1 MAFPPFINNEIEPYK
16 ASVNLTRYF
25 EKNDR
30 LREADRYTVVWYS
43 EMSRNFKDNSQLLIK
58 VVFFNLDARNAY
70 FQPELDV
77 PFSAISKMPIGSIWK
92 NGVCNSKFAMDE
104 FKFTLGDGAE
114 YDRSEDRAD
123 DLNEQIRGAYPA
135 YRITEN
141 KHSIIKVSNVGV
153 DKDTILIH
161 PVLFFIAHFGYSMEI
176 KRVLLTLD
184 WGMEN
189 GKYYDHGDDFISKCL
204 LNYYNK
210 DHQHRDNLVYLPKRF
225 VLRDSVLLHFLKV
238 SDYARNNLRTFNQS
252 IRTQMRN
259 TPYKIYLKVKPW
271 HEEYVQV
278 LFEGT
283 RLDDDTILCT
293 SIKGISEPDFI
304 EGDEINV
311 VANPSF
317 QNPVE
322 GAEKEKDGFFHPVR
336 KREKAEDIELNPD
349 HPANNIETAT
359 IRESLKILGK
369 RIAIRLHQQRIEVA
383 QAGRNQAL
391 YNPEPSSYATGHVS
405 NSRGDVGYAGFCFED
420 VKAESSRKDPRLQK
434 LWKHAKAISDY
445 HQNKK
450 AEWFTYRLGFNST
463 DDFKLM
469 SLKHINKSSAS
480 YPEALIVIRVVVNR
494 KLYYVLD
501 SDEKDG
507 TDTGMSGVVIIVDDE
522 KYFLNAENSEGLL
535 SIIISISNFPSGS
548 LSKEFIRAFDGRLAT
563 FMHKTA
569 DKDDNNWVA
578 VAIDKI
584 DKALKS

>member
-1 MAFPPFINNEIEPYK
+1 MAFPPFIHNKIEPYK

-25 EKNDR
+25 EKNER
-30 LREADRYTVVWYS
+30 LRETDRYAVVWYS

-58 VVFFNLDARNAY
+58 VVFFNIDVPNAY
-70 FQPELDV
+70 FQPELNV

-104 FKFTLGDGAE
+104 FEFTLGDGAE
-114 YDRSEDRAD
+114 YDRSEDETD
-123 DLNEQIRGAYPA
+123 DLNEQIRSVYPA
-135 YRITEN
+135 YRIMEN
-141 KHSIIKVSNVGV
+141 KHSIIKVSNVGESN
-153 DKDTILIH
+153 DTILIH

-189 GKYYDHGDDFISKCL
+189 KTHYDHGDDFINKCL
-204 LNYYNK
+204 LNYRNN
-210 DHQHRDNLVYLPKRF
+210 DHQHIDNLVYLPKRF

-238 SDYARNNLRTFNQS
+238 SDYARNNLRTLNKS
-252 IRTQMRN
+252 IRTQTRN
-259 TPYKIYLKVKPW
+259 SPYRIYLEVKPW
-271 HEEYVQV
+271 HEDYVQV

-293 SIKGISEPDFI
+293 RIKGISEPDFI

-322 GAEKEKDGFFHPVR
+322 GVEKEKDGFFHPVR
-336 KREKAEDIELNPD
+336 KREKTEDIELNPD

-359 IRESLKILGK
+359 IRESLKILGQK
-369 RIAIRLHQQRIEVA
+369 IAIKVHQQRMEGA
-383 QAGRNQAL
+383 QAGSKQAL
-391 YNPEPSSYATGHVS
+391 YSPEPSSYAAGHVS

-420 VKAESSRKDPRLQK
+420 VEAENSRDSRLQK
-434 LWKHAKAISDY
+434 LWEHAKALSGY
-445 HQNKK
+445 RQNEK
-450 AEWFTYRLGFNST
+450 AEWFTYRLGFNSS

-469 SLKHINKSSAS
+469 SLRYMNKSSAS
-480 YPEALIVIRVVVNR
+480 YPKELIVIRLVVDG

-501 SDEKDG
+501 SDEKTG

-522 KYFLNAENSEGLL
+522 KRFLEADNNEGLL
-535 SIIISISNFPSGS
+535 SIIISISSFPSGS
-548 LSKEFIRAFDGRLAT
+548 LSKGFIRAFNGRLAT

-569 DKDDNNWVA
+569 DKDDNNWIS
-578 VAIDKI
+578 VAINKI
-584 DKALKS
+584 SKATYN

>member
-1 MAFPPFINNEIEPYK
+1 MAFPPFINNEVEPYK
-16 ASVNLTRYF
+16 ASVNLTSYF
-25 EKNDR
+25 EKNER
-30 LREADRYTVVWYS
+30 LRETDRYTVVWYS
-43 EMSRNFKDNSQLLIK
+43 EISRNFKDNSELLIK
-58 VVFFNLDARNAY
+58 VVFFNLDAWNAY

-104 FKFTLGDGAE
+104 FEFTLGDGTE
-114 YDRSEDRAD
+114 YDRSEDKAD
-123 DLNEQIRGAYPA
+123 DLNEQIRSAYPA

-153 DKDTILIH
+153 DNDTVLIH

-189 GKYYDHGDDFISKCL
+189 KMHYDHGDDFINKCL
-204 LNYYNK
+204 LNYRNN
-210 DHQHRDNLVYLPKRF
+210 DHQHIDNLVYLPKKF

-238 SDYARNNLRTFNQS
+238 SDYARNNLRTLNQS
-252 IRTQMRN
+252 IRTQTRN
-259 TPYKIYLKVKPW
+259 SPYRIYLEVKPW
-271 HEEYVQV
+271 HEDYVQV

-283 RLDDDTILCT
+283 RLDDGTILCT

-322 GAEKEKDGFFHPVR
+322 GSEKEKDGFFHPVR

-369 RIAIRLHQQRIEVA
+369 RIAIRLHQKKIEVA

-420 VKAESSRKDPRLQK
+420 VEAESSRGDSRLKK
-434 LWKHAKAISDY
+434 LWEHAKAISDC

-469 SLKHINKSSAS
+469 SLKYINKSSAS

-501 SDEKDG
+501 SSEKDG
-507 TDTGMSGVVIIVDDE
+507 TDTGMSGIVIIVDDE
-522 KYFLNAENSEGLL
+522 KYFLNVENSEGLL
-535 SIIISISNFPSGS
+535 SIIVSISNFPSGS
-548 LSKEFIRAFDGRLAT
+548 LSKEFIGAFNGRLAT

-569 DKDDNNWVA
+569 EKDDNNWVA

-584 DKALKS
+584 NKALKS

>member
-1 MAFPPFINNEIEPYK
+1 MTFPPFIDNKIEPYK
-16 ASVNLTRYF
+16 ASVNLTSYF
-25 EKNDR
+25 EKNER

-43 EMSRNFKDNSQLLIK
+43 EMSRNFKDNSQLLVK
-58 VVFFNLDARNAY
+58 VVFFNLDAWNPY

-92 NGVCNSKFAMDE
+92 NGICNSKFTMDE
-104 FKFTLGDGAE
+104 FDFTLGDSTE
-114 YDRSEDRAD
+114 YDRSEDKEY
-123 DLNEQIRGAYPA
+123 DLNEKIRSVYPT
-135 YRITEN
+135 YRIAEN
-141 KHSIIKVSNVGV
+141 KHSIIKVSNIGV
-153 DKDTILIH
+153 DNSTILIH
-161 PVLFFIAHFGYSMEI
+161 PILFFIAHFGYSMEI
-176 KRVLLTLD
+176 KRALLTLN

-189 GKYYDHGDDFISKCL
+189 EKYYDHGDDFISKCL
-204 LNYYNK
+204 LNYYDK
-210 DHQHRDNLVYLPKRF
+210 DHQHIDNLVYLPKRF

-252 IRTQMRN
+252 IRTQMRS
-259 TPYKIYLKVKPW
+259 TPYKIFLKVKPW
-271 HEEYVQV
+271 HKDSVQV

-293 SIKGISEPDFI
+293 SIKGISEPDFM
-304 EGDEINV
+304 EGDKINV

-322 GAEKEKDGFFHPVR
+322 GVKKEKDGFFHPVR
-336 KREKAEDIELNPD
+336 KREKTEDIELNPD
-349 HPANNIETAT
+349 HPANNIGTAT

-391 YNPEPSSYATGHVS
+391 YSPEPSSYATGHVS
-405 NSRGDVGYAGFCFED
+405 NSRGGVGYAGFCFED
-420 VKAESSRKDPRLQK
+420 VELESSREYPRLRK
-434 LWKHAKAISDY
+434 LWKHAKAISDH
-445 HQNKK
+445 HQNEK
-450 AEWFTYRLGFNST
+450 AEWFTYRFGFNST

-480 YPEALIVIRVVVNR
+480 YPEALIVIRVVVDR
-494 KLYYVLD
+494 RLYYVID
-501 SDEKDG
+501 SNEKDG
-507 TDTGMSGVVIIVDDE
+507 TNTGMSGVVIIVDDE
-522 KYFLNAENSEGLL
+522 KYFLNEENSEGLL

-569 DKDDNNWVA
+569 DKDDNNWIAVA
-578 VAIDKI
+578 VDKI
-584 DKALKS
+584 KALKS